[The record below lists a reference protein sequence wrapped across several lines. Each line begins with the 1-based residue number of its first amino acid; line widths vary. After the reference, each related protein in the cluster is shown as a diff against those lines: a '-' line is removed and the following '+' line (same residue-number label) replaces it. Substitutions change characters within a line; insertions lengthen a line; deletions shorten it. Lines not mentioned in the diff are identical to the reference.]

1 MPSAVIVGAQWG
13 DEGKGKVVDL
23 YTEYADLIVRFQG
36 GNNAGHTIVVVGR
49 KTVLHLIPS
58 GILHPSKVCLIGN
71 GCVVDPAVLLE
82 EMDRLRAAG
91 VSFEGGRFL
100 VSEDAHLILPYHRA
114 IDLARERGRRRI
126 GTTGRGIGPA
136 YEDKMGRLG
145 IRISDLLDP
154 EVFEAT
160 LEHALEE
167 KNAYL
172 TRVLGEPAVAPGP
185 ILEAAARQRER
196 LAPYVANTSVVI
208 DEAIR
213 QGRRVLFEG
222 AQGSQ
227 LDVDHG
233 TYPFVTSSNTVA
245 GSACTGAGVGP
256 TRIDAVIGISKAY
269 TTRVGEGPLPTE
281 LTDETGRWLQT
292 RGQEFGATTG
302 RPRRCGWFD
311 AVVVRD
317 SVRINGITGIALTK
331 LDVLGGLD
339 RVKVCVGYRYRGER
353 VDLVP
358 SSLAVLSACEPVYE
372 ELPGW
377 PPLEPDRHAYRTL
390 ADLPAGARAY
400 VEHVEALIGAP
411 IILVSVGPGR
421 GQNLQFANPF
431 GG

>member
-1 MPSAVIVGAQWG
+1 MPNVVVVGAQWG

-36 GNNAGHTIVVVGR
+36 GNNAGHTIVVGGQ
-49 KTVLHLIPS
+49 KTVLRSIPS
-58 GILHPSKVCLIGN
+58 GILHPTKTCLIGN
-71 GCVVDPAVLLE
+71 GCVVDPGLLLE
-82 EMDRLRAAG
+82 EMDQLRSAG

-100 VSEDAHLILPYHRA
+100 VSEDAHLIMPYHKA
-114 IDLARERGRRRI
+114 IDLAREKGRRRI

-136 YEDKMGRLG
+136 YEDKMGRFG
-145 IRISDLLDP
+145 IRVCDLMEPEAFERALD
-154 EVFEAT
+154 
-160 LEHALEE
+160 HALEE

-172 TRVLGEPAVAPGP
+172 TRVLGEPAVARGP
-185 ILEAAARQRER
+185 ILEAAARHRER
-196 LAPYVANTSVVI
+196 LAPYVANVSVVI
-208 DEAIR
+208 DQAIR

-245 GSACTGAGVGP
+245 GGACTGAGVGP

-281 LTDETGRWLQT
+281 LADETGRWLRE
-292 RGQEFGATTG
+292 RGQEFGSVTG

-317 SVRINGITGIALTK
+317 SVRVNGITGVALTK

-358 SSLAVLSACEPVYE
+358 SSLSVLGACEPVYE

-377 PPLEPDRHAYRTL
+377 PPLDPDRPYRSL

-400 VEHVEALIGAP
+400 VEHLEALIGAP

-421 GQNLQFANPF
+421 GQDLQLANPF
-431 GG
+431 ER

>member
-1 MPSAVIVGAQWG
+1 MPNVVVVGAQWG

-36 GNNAGHTIVVVGR
+36 GNNAGHTIVVGGV
-49 KTVLHLIPS
+49 KTVLHHIPS
-58 GILHPSKVCLIGN
+58 GILHPTKTCIIGN
-71 GCVVDPAVLLE
+71 GCVIDPDVLLE

-114 IDLARERGRRRI
+114 IDQARERGRHRL
-126 GTTGRGIGPA
+126 GTTGRGVGPA
-136 YEDKMGRLG
+136 YEDKMARLG
-145 IRISDLLDP
+145 LRVCDLLDP
-154 EVFEAT
+154 EVFEAK
-160 LEHALEE
+160 LEYVLEA

-172 TRVLGEPAVAPGP
+172 TRVLGEPPVAREP
-185 ILEAAARQRER
+185 ILAAAARQRER

-208 DEAIR
+208 DQAIR
-213 QGRRVLFEG
+213 AGRRVLFEG

-245 GSACTGAGVGP
+245 GGACTGAGVGP

-281 LTDETGRWLQT
+281 LTDETGRWLRE
-292 RGQEFGATTG
+292 RGQEYGATTG

-353 VDLVP
+353 LELVP
-358 SSLAVLSACEPVYE
+358 SSLAVLAACEPVYE

-377 PPLEPDRHAYRTL
+377 PPLDPARPYRSL
-390 ADLPAGARAY
+390 ADLPPAARAY
-400 VEHVEALIGAP
+400 VEHLEVLIGAP
-411 IILVSVGPGR
+411 IILVSVGPSR
-421 GQNLQFANPF
+421 GQDLQLANPF
-431 GG
+431 GP

>member
-1 MPSAVIVGAQWG
+1 VPNVVVVGAQWG

-23 YTEYADLIVRFQG
+23 YTEHADLIVRFQG
-36 GNNAGHTIVVVGR
+36 GNNAGHTIVVAGE
-49 KTVLHLIPS
+49 KTILRSIPS
-58 GILHPSKVCLIGN
+58 GILHPTKVCLIGN

-82 EMDRLRAAG
+82 EMDGLRAAG

-100 VSEDAHLILPYHRA
+100 VSEDAHLVMPYHQA
-114 IDLARERGRRRI
+114 IDRAREKGRWRI

-136 YEDKMGRLG
+136 YEDKMARIG
-145 IRISDLLDP
+145 IRVCDLLDAA
-154 EVFEAT
+154 VFDQK
-160 LEHALEE
+160 LDHALEE
-167 KNAYL
+167 KNLYL
-172 TRVLGEPAVAPGP
+172 TRVLGEPPAERGP
-185 ILEAAARQRER
+185 ILEAAARHRER
-196 LAPYVANTSVVI
+196 LAPYVANVSVVI
-208 DEAIR
+208 DQAIR

-245 GSACTGAGVGP
+245 GGACCGAGVGP
-256 TRIDAVIGISKAY
+256 TRIDAVVGISKAY

-281 LTDETGRWLQT
+281 LADETGRWL
-292 RGQEFGATTG
+292 REKGQEFGSVTG

-317 SVRINGITGIALTK
+317 SVRTNGITGIALTK
-331 LDVLGGLD
+331 LDVLGGLP

-377 PPLEPDRHAYRTL
+377 PPLEPERRAYRTA
-390 ADLPAGARAY
+390 ADLPAEAHAY
-400 VEHVEALIGAP
+400 VEHLEALIGAP

-421 GQNLQFANPF
+421 GQDIHIASPF
-431 GG
+431 

>member
-1 MPSAVIVGAQWG
+1 MPNAVVVGAQWG
-13 DEGKGKVVDL
+13 DEGKGKVVDV
-23 YTEYADLIVRFQG
+23 YTEHADLIVRFQG
-36 GNNAGHTIVVVGR
+36 GNNAGHTIVVAGT
-49 KTVLHLIPS
+49 KTVLRSIPS
-58 GILHPSKVCLIGN
+58 GILHPTKVCLIGN

-82 EMDRLRAAG
+82 EMDRLRQAG

-100 VSEDAHLILPYHRA
+100 VSEDAHLVLPYHQA

-136 YEDKMGRLG
+136 YEDKMARIG
-145 IRISDLLDP
+145 IRVGDLLDP
-154 EVFEAT
+154 EVFEEK
-160 LEHALEE
+160 LDYVLEE

-172 TRVLGEPAVAPGP
+172 TRILGEPPIEKGP
-185 ILEAAARQRER
+185 IVEASARHRER
-196 LAPYVANTSVVI
+196 LAPYVANVSVVI

-245 GSACTGAGVGP
+245 GGACTGAGVGP
-256 TRIDAVIGISKAY
+256 TRIDSVIGISKAY

-281 LTDETGRWLQT
+281 LTDETGAWL
-292 RGQEFGATTG
+292 REKGQEFGAVTG

-317 SVRINGITGIALTK
+317 SVRINGITGVALTK
-331 LDVLGGLD
+331 LDVLGGLP

-358 SSLAVLSACEPVYE
+358 SSLKVLAHCEPVYE

-377 PPLEPDRHAYRTL
+377 PPLEPEQRTYRTL
-390 ADLPAGARAY
+390 ADLPVEARAY
-400 VEHVEALIGAP
+400 VEHLEALIGAP

-421 GQNLQFANPF
+421 GQDIHIADPF
-431 GG
+431 